1 MSDEITFP
9 PMKGTGSSVAAFA
22 IGTDGSTLVVVPN
35 GDTVVSFVNMRDEI
49 ERLRARV
56 EVLHDALSG
65 THIWLGAALKC
76 PAFQWDADQKQ
87 AAQHD
92 YDEARAAL
100 EAKP

>member
-1 MSDEITFP
+1 MSDDITFP
-9 PMKGTGSSVAAFA
+9 QMQGTGSSVAAFA

-35 GDTVVSFVNMRDEI
+35 GDMVVSFVNMRDEI

-56 EVLHDALSG
+56 EVLHDALSA
-65 THIWLGAALKC
+65 THTWLGAALQC

>member
-1 MSDEITFP
+1 MSDDF
-9 PMKGTGSSVAAFA
+9 VDCLHLAA
-22 IGTDGSTLVVVPN
+22 
-35 GDTVVSFVNMRDEI
+35 I
-49 ERLRARV
+49 ETQRLRARV
-56 EVLHDALSG
+56 EVLHDALSA
-65 THIWLGAALKC
+65 THTWLGAALKC